1 MKLRS
6 VIFRRLCLSDGC
18 QPADRS
24 GVVASRSALDRFF
37 GDRNPY
43 EETACCVDCLGVR
56 VHRVRAGAEGGT
68 GGPEGPD
75 RRRNQESR
83 AGDPSERRDQA
94 REGREES
101 QRREKRQRQS
111 QGQGQ
116 GKSRRSQEGRSQE
129 VSFTQPSSPA
139 QSGLFFALEFFLLR
153 LFLPLMLAFAT
164 AAYADENDWR
174 VPFITTP
181 GDVVERMLELAG
193 TRAGDLVADLG
204 SGDGRIV
211 IAAAR
216 RYGARGLGIELD
228 AELVAASRKNAAAAG
243 VADRVSIV
251 QGDVLTADFSQAT
264 VVTVYLLPDLIGKL
278 EPRFMSEL
286 KPGTRIVSH
295 SFRMASWRP
304 DRTETMRVTKPHP
317 GQGDEST
324 LYLWIVPADVRGTW
338 TGGGRR
344 LRIEQNY
351 QQIEVDGVSGTLSG
365 NEISWSEF
373 RGRVQGERIVGED
386 GLVLTRE
393 R

>member
-1 MKLRS
+1 M
-6 VIFRRLCLSDGC
+6 
-18 QPADRS
+18 
-24 GVVASRSALDRFF
+24 
-37 GDRNPY
+37 
-43 EETACCVDCLGVR
+43 
-56 VHRVRAGAEGGT
+56 
-68 GGPEGPD
+68 
-75 RRRNQESR
+75 
-83 AGDPSERRDQA
+83 
-94 REGREES
+94 
-101 QRREKRQRQS
+101 
-111 QGQGQ
+111 
-116 GKSRRSQEGRSQE
+116 
-129 VSFTQPSSPA
+129 
-139 QSGLFFALEFFLLR
+139 R
-153 LFLPLMLAFAT
+153 LFLPLMLAFAA

-216 RYGARGLGIELD
+216 KYGARGLGIEL
-228 AELVAASRKNAAAAG
+228 EAALAAACRKNAAAAG

-286 KPGTRIVSH
+286 RPGTRIVSH

-338 TGGGRR
+338 SGGGRR

-365 NEISWSEF
+365 NEISWGEF
-373 RGRVQGERIVGED
+373 RGRVHGERIVGDD
-386 GLVLTRE
+386 GLVLNRQ